1 MYDDMYEE
9 ESGPKQD
16 VGTVLSA
23 IDEER
28 RGPEAPR
35 PERAVLYGQGGLDYL
50 ADLVDDDV
58 RDYFLD
64 EINDSLID
72 SVTKGKLERLVRTY
86 TSKDYAVTNY
96 TDPMQLLK
104 RYYEFRQDLAIIKI
118 FTPGINYTY
127 GDFNNIVG
135 LLESH
140 FLNKVTRS
148 LRGFE
153 RINQI
158 TQNVNSSYMEKLE
171 NKLKE
176 TKSGLS
182 ALIHGRN

>member
-1 MYDDMYEE
+1 MYNDVYGDEVTPKNDANSVIQSIDD
-9 ESGPKQD
+9 
-16 VGTVLSA
+16 
-23 IDEER
+23 ER

-35 PERAVLYGQGGLDYL
+35 PDRAIIYGQGGLDYL

-64 EINDSLID
+64 QIEDACID
-72 SVTKGKLERLVRTY
+72 DITKQKLTRLVRTY

-96 TDPMQLLK
+96 YDSLQLLK

-127 GDFNNIVG
+127 GDFNNLVG

-140 FLNKVTRS
+140 FNNKVTRS

-171 NKLKE
+171 RKLSE

-182 ALIHGRN
+182 AIIHGKN